1 MAKIQTCPKTR
12 LRGNEFLTL
21 CISIRDQINSANRD
35 ITLFKP
41 QYDLF
46 DTRINNYDNS
56 LNRLNKSEYTTKTNE
71 VKRRLNKSRTGLFL
85 KISGDISNSN
95 TEIAQAAVSLMI
107 VADKFKSIQKL
118 SFEDIIGKT
127 EGIIIY
133 FQSDTYKDAIK
144 LLGLTERVT
153 QLQAILNEAKGILA
167 KKMIESGSRNM
178 IRRSD
183 ITRKELNDAYDKFVD
198 QLNFLARRDG
208 DSDYL
213 TLFAFWN
220 ALIDKLR
227 VTISLRSGASKGG
240 KTDSGTS
247 NQPQDPSTE
256 GGGGGDDRPEIE

>member
-12 LRGNEFLTL
+12 LRGNEFLTF
-21 CISIRDQINSANRD
+21 CISIRDQINTANRD
-35 ITLFKP
+35 ITLFKA
-41 QYDLF
+41 QYDVF
-46 DTRINNYDNS
+46 DVGIDNYDNS
-56 LNRLNKSEYTTKTNE
+56 LNRLSKSEYTKKSNE
-71 VKRRLNKSRTGLFL
+71 AKRRLNKSRTGLFK
-85 KISGDISNSN
+85 KISGDTSNSK

-107 VADKFKSIQKL
+107 VADKFKNLQKL

-127 EGIIIY
+127 ESIIAY

-144 LLGLTERVT
+144 LLGLDERVT
-153 QLQAILNEAKGILA
+153 QLQVILNEAKSILV

-240 KTDSGTS
+240 KTDSGAS
-247 NQPQDPSTE
+247 NQPQDPPT
-256 GGGGGDDRPEIE
+256 GGGGGEDDRPVID